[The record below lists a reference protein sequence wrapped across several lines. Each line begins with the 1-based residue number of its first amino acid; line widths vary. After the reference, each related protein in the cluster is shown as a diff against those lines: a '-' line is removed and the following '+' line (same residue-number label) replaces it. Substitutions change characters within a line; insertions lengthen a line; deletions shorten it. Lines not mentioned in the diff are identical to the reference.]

1 MSVRGPRELSIDLG
15 VFLLPLLLVK
25 GTAIMMSE
33 PKEASATTP
42 IVSGSAGIDSL
53 DDYRPEWTLQQ
64 LVAADYIAELRGL
77 PFGPSPLLHI
87 VKRQSI
93 PDSLPNPNGDGDGD
107 GNETN
112 VVVPPPD
119 VTVGGIM
126 RSRNGNVAIINHR
139 YYRVG
144 DALGSDGWVVKS
156 INAETRSVV
165 VEFRGTGR
173 EATLHVPLPR

>member
-93 PDSLPNPNGDGDGD
+93 PESNPNPNGNGD
-107 GNETN
+107 GNENN

-119 VTVGGIM
+119 VTVKMILV
-126 RSRNGNVAIINHR
+126 SRNGNVALMNHR
-139 YYRVG
+139 RYRVG
-144 DALGSDGWVVKS
+144 DALGTDGWVVKS

-173 EATLHVPLPR
+173 EATLYVPLPR